1 MKKFMACITAL
12 IISILIIGCFQ
23 FAVSN
28 DSLKSADIGTWV
40 NPYKYTSLAGI
51 TANLDKNT
59 MPIFGSSEFNHPKKS
74 KYHPRVV
81 FRNQQLTPMLLGTRF
96 SQSMVQAITLASIE
110 PHMKLR
116 KAVILVSPTWFTGHG
131 AKPQGF
137 ALRFSDSEYV
147 AMLKNENIPYALRS
161 QMAKRTVRLLSTS
174 DSQRKFVN
182 LYNKVYLWKN
192 STAAERVLCRIRMQ
206 FIANRDRTDFVTA
219 MKMDGIAAGNTK
231 VVSGKTPDWK
241 KLYKSAS
248 AGAKKK
254 SGRDIFFM
262 NKKTFLKSFKP
273 KMKKA
278 IRHIPHM
285 KLTSKNEFGD
295 LDVFLKI
302 CKASGI
308 KAKVIVLPINGFFY
322 SHFGISDKEVS
333 KFETKIHKL
342 AKADNAEIT
351 DELNLSFTP
360 YFMQDAV
367 HLSGKGWVKTNETIY
382 KFYKEKR
389 TQNNNR

>member
-1 MKKFMACITAL
+1 MKKFQACITAF
-12 IISILIIGCFQ
+12 IISMLIIGCFQ
-23 FAVSN
+23 YAISN

-40 NPYKYTSLAGI
+40 NPYKNTSLAGI

-81 FRNQQLTPMLLGTRF
+81 FKNQQLTPMLLGTRF
-96 SQSMVQAITLASIE
+96 SQSMVQAITLAAIE

-147 AMLKNENIPYALRS
+147 AMLQNEDIPYALRA
-161 QMAKRTVRLLSTS
+161 QMAKRTMKLLSTS
-174 DSQRKFVN
+174 DSQEMFAN

-192 STAAERVLCRIRMQ
+192 STAAERALCRIRLQ
-206 FIANRDRTDFVTA
+206 FVSNRDRTDFVTA
-219 MKMDGIAAGNTK
+219 MKMDGITAGDTK
-231 VVSGKTPDWK
+231 VVSGQTPDWNK
-241 KLYKSAS
+241 MYKSAS

-254 SGRDIFFM
+254 SGRNIFFM
-262 NKKTFLKSFKP
+262 NKNTYMKRFKL

-278 IRHIPHM
+278 EKHIPHM
-285 KLTSKNEFGD
+285 KLTSKNEFSD

-322 SHFGISDKEVS
+322 TRFGISANTVS
-333 KFETKIHKL
+333 DFETGIHKL
-342 AKADNAEIT
+342 AKADGAEIT
-351 DELNLSFTP
+351 DELNRSFTP

-382 KFYKEKR
+382 KFYREKQPR
-389 TQNNNR
+389 KNNR